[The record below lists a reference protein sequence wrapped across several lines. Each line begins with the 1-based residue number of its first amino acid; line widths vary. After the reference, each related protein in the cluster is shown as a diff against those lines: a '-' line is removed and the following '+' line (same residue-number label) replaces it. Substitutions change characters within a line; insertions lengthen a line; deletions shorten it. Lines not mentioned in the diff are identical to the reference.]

1 MFFAELVTGNPMT
14 REPNYS
20 IYALRQLLQAR
31 HWIEVE
37 PSLHGA
43 RGLEEEIH
51 RRCAYSQEPTRST
64 RNREA
69 RYRPYGLLLGVAIL
83 ALSIGPV
90 LVFALLDIMDLMNPD
105 DALLW
110 SLWALLTLPF
120 AVIAFLLGGI
130 MDAERIVKRFGL

>member
-20 IYALRQLLQAR
+20 TYTLRQLLSAR
-31 HWIEVE
+31 YWLEIG
-37 PSLHGA
+37 PSLDGA
-43 RGLEEEIH
+43 RRLEEEIH

-64 RNREA
+64 CNREA
-69 RYRPYGLLLGVAIL
+69 RYRPYGLLVGVAIL

-90 LVFALLDIMDLMNPD
+90 LAFALLDSMELMNPD
-105 DALLW
+105 DALL
-110 SLWALLTLPF
+110 STLWALFTLPF
-120 AVIAFLLGGI
+120 AVITFLLGGI